1 MTRHR
6 PYPEFHQNYACARR
20 VRADI
25 SFGEEILDLADD
37 ASDDWSYN
45 EKTGKLS
52 VNKQAMLRSKLR
64 IAARQFHM
72 TRLHRETWGE
82 HPQQESKV
90 NFNLLSKEELMG
102 KARE

>member
-1 MTRHR
+1 
-6 PYPEFHQNYACARR
+6 
-20 VRADI
+20 
-25 SFGEEILDLADD
+25 
-37 ASDDWSYN
+37 
-45 EKTGKLS
+45 
-52 VNKQAMLRSKLR
+52 MLRSKLR

-102 KARE
+102 KARELGMAPPPEPSLVAAGLKVRRRSR